1 MPRAT
6 KAQAGICAEESLHGL
21 VLVCDL
27 QAGADE
33 LMRERLAQLPT
44 LVRRL
49 DERFSEA
56 LLSIAVAFGSECWDR
71 LDPAHRPR
79 QLAPFPDFTLAR
91 HRPAANH
98 YDMVC
103 IIRSDRLDANFFAG
117 RVLLEWFG
125 DLLQLKVEYNL
136 FHYLDNRNLFGFAA
150 VPDAPHGNK
159 RAQIA
164 LLDEDDDPVLAQG
177 SHLYLQHQLLNIQ
190 AWQGLSVETQCEVM
204 GRGKLEGERLEFQGR
219 PSHADKAALQSDG
232 TGPALL
238 WQQMPTASMREHG
251 HLDVM
256 WSRSPLAMQKWLQ
269 RRIEPDVDGYT
280 DPLFD
285 YQVNTMSA
293 AFFAPP
299 LNWFSELNGAS

>member
-6 KAQAGICAEESLHGL
+6 KAQAGICAEDSLHGL
-21 VLVCDL
+21 VLVCQL
-27 QAGADE
+27 RAGAE
-33 LMRERLAQLPT
+33 ALMRERLEQFPD

-56 LLSIAVAFGSECWDR
+56 LLNVVLAFGSDCWDR
-71 LDPAHRPR
+71 LDAQQRPR
-79 QLAPFPDFTLAR
+79 QLAPFPDFDEAR
-91 HRPAANH
+91 HQLASNH
-98 YDMVC
+98 FDLVC

-125 DLLQLKVEYNL
+125 DALELKLEYNL

-150 VPDAPHGNK
+150 VPDAPHGSK

-164 LLDEDDDPVLAQG
+164 LLDSDDDPVLAQG
-177 SHLYLQHQLLNIQ
+177 SYLYLQHQLLNIQ
-190 AWQGLSVETQCEVM
+190 AWQALSVDTQCQIM
-204 GRGKLEGERLEFQGR
+204 GRGKLDGRPYTGQER
-219 PSHADKAALQSDG
+219 PSHAQKAALQDSG
-232 TGPALL
+232 AAAALL

-251 HLDVM
+251 HIDML

-269 RRIEPDVDGYT
+269 RRIVPDADGHT
-280 DPLFD
+280 DPLFE
-285 YQVNTMSA
+285 YQVNTLSA

-299 LNWFSELNGAS
+299 LNWFSALSEER